1 MLNLNSAVF
10 TTNCCNSNMNVED
23 VSLFKIE
30 AAVSVK
36 PDLERQVKEMDK
48 GKEGSSLVLRENS
61 DNKRQETT
69 SGLVL
74 QWGNRKRLRCMKV
87 QLKDHSSTTTVRL
100 DRRVLQTDN
109 NNNNNNNNNNG
120 ALNNNNKPTVSF
132 NITNTQQNQSY
143 GFSNL
148 RQRPSSPHQRIL
160 RFSTI
165 LIPPPFIH
173 FHSDFNSDAL
183 PSSQIW
189 DEANSVYVS
198 KLSLEDHIIHIAA
211 LQIKARIRSTFK
223 LSLVILTRNSETSS
237 AMRGVQSNGGV
248 KGIASPDKRGT
259 HNNTLFN
266 DNNKSLAFSGGSPS
280 GSGDVAPPVWPPKFV
295 IALTNKEKEED
306 FLAIKGSKLPQRP
319 KKRAK
324 LVQRTLNQVSPGA
337 WLCDLTLERYE
348 VREKKIN
355 KKRPRGLKAMGNMDS
370 ESE

>member
-1 MLNLNSAVF
+1 
-10 TTNCCNSNMNVED
+10 
-23 VSLFKIE
+23 
-30 AAVSVK
+30 
-36 PDLERQVKEMDK
+36 MDK

-160 RFSTI
+160 
-165 LIPPPFIH
+165 
-173 FHSDFNSDAL
+173 
-183 PSSQIW
+183 
-189 DEANSVYVS
+189 
-198 KLSLEDHIIHIAA
+198 
-211 LQIKARIRSTFK
+211 
-223 LSLVILTRNSETSS
+223 RNSETSS